1 MYGISPSLKRF
12 RRFTT
17 TLKTSFL
24 QVVLNARTSDL
35 FNQFSLLTVNK
46 TFRVFNVILF
56 IFLFSSQSSLVFAQD
71 CSADIAVIKN
81 RSVRSISESSD
92 TVFQFLLSNDS
103 SIAQSYSLEVI
114 PMDMPCPVENE
125 TRASSNRNNDKIN
138 FEFYR
143 NGGRG
148 DQLSV
153 PAFGQIRIELKA
165 SANRG
170 LITND
175 WSCFRVI
182 ARNQDCDQTNSSEE
196 IISVYARSSNE
207 G

>member
-35 FNQFSLLTVNK
+35 FNQFSLFTVFK
-46 TFRVFNVILF
+46 ASRVFNVILF
-56 IFLFSSQSSLVFAQD
+56 IFLFSSHSSLLFGQD
-71 CSADIAVIKN
+71 CNADITVFKN
-81 RSVRSISESSD
+81 RSVRSISESND
-92 TVFQFLLSNDS
+92 TVFQLLLLNDS
-103 SIAQSYSLEVI
+103 PIAQSYVLEVI
-114 PMDMPCPVENE
+114 PMYIPCPIENE
-125 TRASSNRNNDKIN
+125 TRASLNRNNDNIN
-138 FEFYR
+138 FEFYS
-143 NGGRG
+143 NSGRG

-170 LITND
+170 LMTND

-182 ARNQDCDQTNSSEE
+182 ARNMDCDQTNSSEA

>member
-1 MYGISPSLKRF
+1 MYGISPSINRF

-17 TLKTSFL
+17 SLKTLLL
-24 QVVLNARTSDL
+24 QVVLNARTSDS
-35 FNQFSLLTVNK
+35 FNQFSLLTVIK
-46 TFRVFNVILF
+46 RSRVFNFILF
-56 IFLFSSQSSLVFAQD
+56 ICLFASQSSLVFGQA

-81 RSVRSISESSD
+81 RSVRSISESSG

-114 PMDMPCPVENE
+114 PTNTSCSVENE
-125 TRASSNRNNDKIN
+125 PRSSSNRNNDKIN

-143 NGGRG
+143 NGVRG
-148 DQLSV
+148 AQLVV
-153 PAFGQIRIELKA
+153 PAFGQIRVELKA
-165 SANRG
+165 SAKRG

-182 ARNQDCDQTNSSEE
+182 ARNLECDQTTSSEE
-196 IISVYARSSNE
+196 IIKVYAISSNE